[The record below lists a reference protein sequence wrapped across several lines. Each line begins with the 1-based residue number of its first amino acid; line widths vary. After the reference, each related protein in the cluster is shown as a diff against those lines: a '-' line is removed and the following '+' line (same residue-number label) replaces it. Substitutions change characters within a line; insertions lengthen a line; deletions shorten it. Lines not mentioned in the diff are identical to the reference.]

1 MVCVK
6 YDFINSR
13 MVGPNRLEAETSN
26 GPKFRMGGGEGGQ
39 LLGLV
44 GALIK

>member
-6 YDFINSR
+6 YDFINGR
-13 MVGPNRLEAETSN
+13 MAGPNRLEAETSN
-26 GPKFRMGGGEGGQ
+26 RPKFWVGREQ

-44 GALIK
+44 GGER